1 MKKFEIEVD
10 NLDRYDNQFT
20 NIALIAY
27 YKGEYYNLY
36 IDDFDID
43 YDSEY
48 EPKDRECGINE
59 SITIDEKYIED
70 GVEVDNITLVDDDC
84 KDITEEN
91 KDIMD
96 EMIEEGLEDAI
107 HDALVEY
114 IIEHELQ
121 DMEEEILEDYHREPD
136 YEF

>member
-20 NIALIAY
+20 DIALSVY
-27 YKGEYYNLY
+27 YKGEYYNLN
-36 IDDFDID
+36 IDAFDID

-48 EPKDRECGINE
+48 EPEDKECGIDE

-70 GVEVDNITLVDDDC
+70 GVEVNNIVLVDDDC
-84 KDITEEN
+84 EDITEEN
-91 KDIMD
+91 KDIMN

-121 DMEEEILEDYHREPD
+121 DMEEEILEDYHSGPD